1 MATATYVPLATQT
14 LGSAASTITFSSI
27 PGTYTDLRLVLTGT
41 SASSGAVPYV
51 QFNGDTTSTYSM
63 TTLHGD
69 GTSTSATAYSRV
81 SFSNLRAGY
90 GSILGMDSLIH
101 TYTFD
106 IFSYANSAT
115 KTVLSTYSENENG
128 TGSTGVSV
136 GLWRGTVAV
145 NSILIGNS
153 ASVNF
158 NVGTTATLWGI

>member
-27 PGTYTDLRLVLTGT
+27 PATYTDLRLVLTGT
-41 SASSGAVPYV
+41 SASSGAVPYI
-51 QFNGDTTSTYSM
+51 QFNGDTTSNYSM

-69 GTSTSATAYSRV
+69 GTSATAYSRQ
-81 SFSNLRAGY
+81 SFPNLRVGY
-90 GSILGMDSLIH
+90 GSILGMDSTIH
-101 TYTFD
+101 AYTFD
-106 IFSYANSAT
+106 IFSYANST
-115 KTVLSTYSENENG
+115 NKTVLSTYSEDESG

-136 GLWRGTVAV
+136 GLWRGTAAV

-158 NVGTTATLWGI
+158 NVGTRATLWGI